1 VIDRRMMHKEA
12 DSAKLAAAQALRS
25 LAPSFTE
32 EQVHSFFT
40 FVLQNEVL
48 GDNVA
53 EVRRVFLEASIN
65 AIDVLPIEPL
75 ANLIQLFEE
84 HLSAPT
90 PATPTA
96 DYIKEGLVVLLGAA
110 ARHLDAAD
118 ERIPS
123 VINRLMEALKTPSEQ
138 VQITVSQCLSPLVKF
153 VQPSPLSLAEQMFD
167 QLLRSSNYAARR
179 GAAYGL
185 TGIIR
190 GTGILGMKGFNVVN
204 RLKVAVEDK
213 SRYESRQGAMIL
225 LETLSST
232 LSRLFEP
239 YVIHVL
245 PLLLTCFGDPNA
257 DVREASQEAARTVMA
272 NMSGY
277 GVTQVLPSLLAGL
290 DEKQWRTKNGSI
302 QLLGMMAYCSPRQLS
317 LSLPLVVPRLTG
329 VLADSHAQVRMSA
342 NKSLRQFGE
351 VVTNPEIQSL
361 VPVLLKAMVDPSKTI
376 NALSSLLK
384 TSFRHYIDQSSLAL
398 VRLLSLVSL
407 CFLNVVSGHSC
418 NRTGLP

>member
-1 VIDRRMMHKEA
+1 
-12 DSAKLAAAQALRS
+12 
-25 LAPSFTE
+25 
-32 EQVHSFFT
+32 
-40 FVLQNEVL
+40 
-48 GDNVA
+48 
-53 EVRRVFLEASIN
+53 VFLEAGIN
-65 AIDVLPIEPL
+65 AIDVLPRKPL
-75 ANLIQLFEE
+75 TNLIQLFEE
-84 HLSAPT
+84 HLSAPS
-90 PATPTA
+90 PATTTA
-96 DYIKEGLVVLLGAA
+96 DYMKEGLVVLLGAA

-118 ERIPS
+118 ERIPI
-123 VINRLMEALKTPSEQ
+123 VINRLTEALKTPSEQ
-138 VQITVSQCLSPLVKF
+138 VQITISQCLSPLVKS
-153 VQPSPLSLAEQMFD
+153 VQPSPLTLANRMFD
-167 QLLRSSNYAARR
+167 QLFCDSNYAARR

-190 GTGILGMKGFNVVN
+190 GTGILGMKEFNVIS
-204 RLKVAVEDK
+204 RLRAALEDK
-213 SRYESRQGAMIL
+213 NRYESRQGAMIL

-245 PLLLTCFGDPNA
+245 PLLLICFGDPNA
-257 DVREASQEAARTVMA
+257 NVREASQEAARAIMA

-361 VPVLLKAMVDPSKTI
+361 VPVLLKAMVDPSKTM

-398 VRLLSLVSL
+398 VRLLSLVLLSL
-407 CFLNVVSGHSC
+407 SECHFRSF
-418 NRTGLP
+418 P